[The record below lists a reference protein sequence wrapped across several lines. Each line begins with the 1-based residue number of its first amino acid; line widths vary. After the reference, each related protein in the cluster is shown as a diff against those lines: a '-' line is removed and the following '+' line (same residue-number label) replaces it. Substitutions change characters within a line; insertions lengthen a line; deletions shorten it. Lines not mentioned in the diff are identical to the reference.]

1 MNEQVKGTIVEH
13 FMQLSIK
20 FLRKAL
26 ECIKRKSSFVQQY
39 ICSGKFGKELNL
51 KSNKRI
57 EIVVNSKAM
66 KYDS

>member
-1 MNEQVKGTIVEH
+1 MNEQVKGTIGEH

-20 FLRKAL
+20 FLRKDE
-26 ECIKRKSSFVQQY
+26 ECIEGKSSFVQQY

-51 KSNKRI
+51 KTKKRI
-57 EIVVNSKAM
+57 EIVINSKAM